1 MERIL
6 TERLKNYIIFSY
18 IKEFVSDLVSVYDDD
33 DALSA
38 YKHFID
44 DANIL
49 TETEEF
55 VKGFKYAL
63 NGKHKA
69 RYCDGSYIN
78 IPRILA
84 KDDQNRVIIENDL
97 KKLTKLYNNI
107 EEECKEL
114 VFLKKYTKAISN
126 KIPDSPL
133 NAETP
138 KDSENYIKELLNTIK
153 PGVEQSQQAFK
164 DQKLNIDK
172 FLKIILVSAYDQI
185 ETLDVFQEDTIH
197 IKNIINTVA
206 NTPLSQLATK
216 KLELIKEFMLIKN
229 IKDFPFKNVL
239 SNINAV

>member
-6 TERLKNYIIFSY
+6 TDRLKNYIIFSY
-18 IKEFVSDLVSVYDDD
+18 IKEFVSDLTSVYEDD

-44 DANIL
+44 EANIL
-49 TETEEF
+49 TETEDF

-84 KDDQNRVIIENDL
+84 KDDQNREIIENDL
-97 KKLTKLYNNI
+97 KKLSKIYNNI

-114 VFLKKYTKAISN
+114 VFLKKYTKAISK
-126 KIPDSPL
+126 KIPESIDSEPH
-133 NAETP
+133 T
-138 KDSENYIKELLNTIK
+138 DSENYIKEILNTIK
-153 PGVEQSQQAFK
+153 PGVEKSQQAFK
-164 DQKLNIDK
+164 DKNLNIEK

-185 ETLDVFQEDTIH
+185 ETLGVFHEDSKH

-206 NTPLSQLATK
+206 NTPLTQLATK
-216 KLELIKEFMLIKN
+216 KLELIKEFMMIENL
-229 IKDFPFKNVL
+229 KDFPFKNVMG
-239 SNINAV
+239 NINVI

>member
-6 TERLKNYIIFSY
+6 TDRLKNYIIFSY
-18 IKEFVSDLVSVYDDD
+18 IKEFVSDLASVYDED

-49 TETEEF
+49 TETEDF
-55 VKGFKYAL
+55 VKGFKHAL

-84 KDDQNRVIIENDL
+84 KDDQNREIIENDL
-97 KKLTKLYNNI
+97 KKLSKLYNNI

-114 VFLKKYTKAISN
+114 VFLKKYTKSISN

-133 NAETP
+133 DSELP
-138 KDSENYIKELLNTIK
+138 KDSENYIKDLLNTIK
-153 PGVEQSQQAFK
+153 PGVEKSQQAFK
-164 DQKLNIDK
+164 DQKLNVDK
-172 FLKIILVSAYDQI
+172 FIKIILVSAY
-185 ETLDVFQEDTIH
+185 
-197 IKNIINTVA
+197 VA
-206 NTPLSQLATK
+206 RRTRTK
-216 KLELIKEFMLIKN
+216 TYW
-229 IKDFPFKNVL
+229 
-239 SNINAV
+239 SS